1 MALCVRRYPVS
12 TTALMTVLL
21 TMANGASALQR
32 TPFWRETARLHT
44 AFCSRFPLTLSPDML
59 SKDNW
64 RAGRAPG
71 AGSSMSSVLRS
82 KTCVRMAAASQSG
95 AWLEA
100 SPALTS
106 SLPPSLPRSHERSMK
121 RFLLQILIGL
131 LLVAFVTVP
140 LAKGMATGIGH
151 AHDLGLRVLRH
162 EASDGCVVDVFSAA
176 SLYVLGKFTSNAVL
190 QEPQNVAWLS
200 RWFVCGMV
208 DGACCHYWFYYLQM
222 SVEKCFWITGFFERA
237 LLMNLTSTLIFTPTS
252 CACFLALLSA
262 METASIKGA
271 LKRLRLDWLDLARAS
286 MKWDACINAIVFT
299 LVPMALRVRVSMGAQ
314 FIYIV
319 FLAIW
324 DHQRAKNYKASRD
337 THPNHSSATQVE
349 VDSKTRP
356 QSSRKAKQEHKT
368 LKVISSF
375 HPQMH
380 KCSSTARLRPG
391 DLDARDKLKTLDAD
405 PEIRYRELRDRQIRY
420 KDRDRY
426 THRAHSTSRRKR
438 RSPTVIPTSR
448 GDASRGTSSE
458 AREAI
463 LPGRRHGFVD
473 DR

>member
-1 MALCVRRYPVS
+1 MAMWVGRCAVS

-21 TMANGASALQR
+21 TLASGASAFQR

-44 AFCSRFPLTLSPDML
+44 ALCSRFPPTMSPDML
-59 SKDNW
+59 SQAH
-64 RAGRAPG
+64 RGTARAPG
-71 AGSSMSSVLRS
+71 AGMLTMSSVLRS
-82 KTCVRMAAASQSG
+82 NTCVRMAAASHIHSESG
-95 AWLEA
+95 ALLES

-106 SLPPSLPRSHERSMK
+106 SLPPSVRPSRERSMK

-131 LLVAFVTVP
+131 LLVAFITVP

-151 AHDLGLRVLRH
+151 VHVLGLRLLRH
-162 EASDGCVVDVFSAA
+162 EASDGCVVDVLSAA
-176 SLYVLGKFTSNAVL
+176 TLYVLGKFTSNAVL
-190 QEPQNVAWLS
+190 QEPQNVDWLF

-222 SVEKCFWITGFFERA
+222 SVEKCFWISGLFERA

-324 DHQRAKNYKASRD
+324 DHQRAKNYKASKD
-337 THPNHSSATQVE
+337 THPNQSSATE
-349 VDSKTRP
+349 TDP
-356 QSSRKAKQEHKT
+356 QSSPKAKQEHKT
-368 LKVISSF
+368 FKVISSF

-380 KCSSTARLRPG
+380 KCTSTARLRPG
-391 DLDARDKLKTLDAD
+391 DLDTRNQLKTLDAD
-405 PEIRYRELRDRQIRY
+405 PEIRYRQLRHRQIRY

-426 THRAHSTSRRKR
+426 THRAHSTLRRKR

-448 GDASRGTSSE
+448 SNASRVTSSE